1 MGDFHMTGL
10 PASETPQDG
19 DILKGKWSRP
29 HQGKLTSSY
38 LWATSIV
45 SFFVEEDH
53 TAEAL
58 EFIYS
63 LTIGKKTLLI

>member
-1 MGDFHMTGL
+1 MTG
-10 PASETPQDG
+10 PWASETPQDG
-19 DILKGKWSRP
+19 DSLKGKQNRP
-29 HQGKLTSSY
+29 HQGKLTSPY

-63 LTIGKKTLLI
+63 ITVGKKTLLI